1 MKKKIAMLV
10 MAAVVAAGALAGC
23 GSYGKEQG
31 QGTESGQETGK
42 DAEDAGSG
50 ESESAGGA
58 ADSDKELAGSDG
70 EEAGNG
76 GETAS
81 GGSQVFETK
90 VFRVGMECS
99 YSPFNWTQSDD
110 SNGAVPI
117 EGTSDYAYGYDVE
130 MAKRICEKNG
140 WELQIY
146 KIDWDGLVLAL
157 NSNKI
162 DAIIAGMGVTED
174 RKKSVDFSDYYWTS
188 DTCMIVKGDSALA
201 NATSLEDFKG
211 CKVTSQLNSMWMA
224 LISQIPEVDEQP
236 GLGGNS
242 EILVAVRSG
251 KLDATILGET
261 EAYSAILAN
270 PDLAMVKFEKGK
282 GFEVSEQESS
292 AAAAIRKGETDLAEA
307 INTALAETSSEDRS
321 ALMEEML
328 KIQPMV
334 TE

>member
-1 MKKKIAMLV
+1 MKKRMVLGV
-10 MAAVVAAGALAGC
+10 MAAVLLLGLLTGC
-23 GSYGKEQG
+23 GGK
-31 QGTESGQETGK
+31 SG
-42 DAEDAGSG
+42 
-50 ESESAGGA
+50 SAGGSS
-58 ADSDKELAGSDG
+58 SDQQGASES
-70 EEAGNG
+70 G
-76 GETAS
+76 GET
-81 GGSQVFETK
+81 GGSEVFQTK

-188 DTCMIVKGDSALA
+188 DTCMIVRGDSELA
-201 NATSLEDFKG
+201 SATSLEDFRG

-224 LISQIPEVDEQP
+224 LISQIPDVDEQP

-251 KLDATILGET
+251 KLDGTILGET

-282 GFEVSEQESS
+282 
-292 AAAAIRKGETDLAEA
+292 T
-307 INTALAETSSEDRS
+307 
-321 ALMEEML
+321 
-328 KIQPMV
+328 
-334 TE
+334 

>member
-1 MKKKIAMLV
+1 MKKRMVLGV
-10 MAAVVAAGALAGC
+10 MAAVLLLGLLTGC
-23 GSYGKEQG
+23 GGK
-31 QGTESGQETGK
+31 SG
-42 DAEDAGSG
+42 
-50 ESESAGGA
+50 SAGGSS
-58 ADSDKELAGSDG
+58 SDQQGASES
-70 EEAGNG
+70 G
-76 GETAS
+76 GET
-81 GGSQVFETK
+81 GGSEVFQTK

-146 KIDWDGLVLAL
+146 KIDWGGLVLAL

-188 DTCMIVKGDSALA
+188 DTCMIVRGDSELA
-201 NATSLEDFKG
+201 SATSLEDFRG

-224 LISQIPEVDEQP
+224 LISQIPDVDEQP

-251 KLDATILGET
+251 KLDGTILGET

-282 GFEVSEQESS
+282 GFDVSEQESS

-307 INTALAETSSEDRS
+307 INAALAETAPEDRS
-321 ALMEEML
+321 ELMEHML
-328 KIQPMV
+328 EIQPMV
-334 TE
+334 SE

>member
-1 MKKKIAMLV
+1 MKKRIVSLML
-10 MAAVVAAGALAGC
+10 AAVTAMGLLAGC
-23 GSYGKEQG
+23 GNYGKEQSSTG
-31 QGTESGQETGK
+31 AGTENAGGQEAQGEGQ
-42 DAEDAGSG
+42 ED
-50 ESESAGGA
+50 
-58 ADSDKELAGSDG
+58 
-70 EEAGNG
+70 
-76 GETAS
+76 
-81 GGSQVFETK
+81 GGSQAEGAAGGSEVFTTK

-188 DTCMIVKGDSALA
+188 DTCMIVKGDSELA
-201 NATSLEDFKG
+201 KATSLEDFRG

-261 EAYSAILAN
+261 EAYSAIQAN

-292 AAAAIRKGETDLAEA
+292 AAAAIRKGESDLAEA
-307 INTALAETSSEDRS
+307 INGALAETPAEERS
-321 ALMEEML
+321 KLMEHMFE
-328 KIQPMV
+328 IQPMV
-334 TE
+334 SE

>member
-1 MKKKIAMLV
+1 MKKRMVLGV
-10 MAAVVAAGALAGC
+10 MAAVLLLGLLTGC
-23 GSYGKEQG
+23 GGK
-31 QGTESGQETGK
+31 SG
-42 DAEDAGSG
+42 
-50 ESESAGGA
+50 SAGGSS
-58 ADSDKELAGSDG
+58 SDQQGASES
-70 EEAGNG
+70 G
-76 GETAS
+76 GET
-81 GGSQVFETK
+81 GGSEVFQTK

-110 SNGAVPI
+110 SNGAVPS
-117 EGTSDYAYGYDVE
+117 EGTSDVE

-188 DTCMIVKGDSALA
+188 DTCMIVRGDSELA
-201 NATSLEDFKG
+201 SATSLEDFRG

-224 LISQIPEVDEQP
+224 LISQIPDVDEQP

-251 KLDATILGET
+251 KLDGTILGET

-282 GFEVSEQESS
+282 GFDVSEQESS

-307 INTALAETSSEDRS
+307 INAALAETAPEDRS
-321 ALMEEML
+321 ELMEHML
-328 KIQPMV
+328 EIQPMV
-334 TE
+334 SE

>member
-1 MKKKIAMLV
+1 MKKRMVLGV
-10 MAAVVAAGALAGC
+10 MAAVLLLGLLTGC
-23 GSYGKEQG
+23 GGK
-31 QGTESGQETGK
+31 SG
-42 DAEDAGSG
+42 
-50 ESESAGGA
+50 SAGGSS
-58 ADSDKELAGSDG
+58 SDQQGASES
-70 EEAGNG
+70 G
-76 GETAS
+76 GET
-81 GGSQVFETK
+81 GGSEVFQTK

-146 KIDWDGLVLAL
+146 KIDWHGLVLAL

-188 DTCMIVKGDSALA
+188 DTCMIVRGDSELA
-201 NATSLEDFKG
+201 SATSLEDFRG

-224 LISQIPEVDEQP
+224 LISQIPDVDEQP

-251 KLDATILGET
+251 KLDGTILGET

-282 GFEVSEQESS
+282 GFDVSEQESS

-307 INTALAETSSEDRS
+307 INAALAETAPEDRS
-321 ALMEEML
+321 ELMEHML
-328 KIQPMV
+328 EIQPMV
-334 TE
+334 SE

>member
-1 MKKKIAMLV
+1 MKKRMVLGV
-10 MAAVVAAGALAGC
+10 MAAVLLLGLLTGC
-23 GSYGKEQG
+23 GGK
-31 QGTESGQETGK
+31 SG
-42 DAEDAGSG
+42 
-50 ESESAGGA
+50 SAGGSS
-58 ADSDKELAGSDG
+58 SDQQGASES
-70 EEAGNG
+70 G
-76 GETAS
+76 GET
-81 GGSQVFETK
+81 GGSEVFQTK

-188 DTCMIVKGDSALA
+188 DTCMIVRGDSELA
-201 NATSLEDFKG
+201 SATSLEDFRG
-211 CKVTSQLNSMWMA
+211 CKVTSELNSMWMA
-224 LISQIPEVDEQP
+224 LISQIPDVDEQP

-251 KLDATILGET
+251 KLDGTILGET

-282 GFEVSEQESS
+282 GFDVSEQESS

-307 INTALAETSSEDRS
+307 INAALAETAPEDRS
-321 ALMEEML
+321 ELMEHML
-328 KIQPMV
+328 EIQPMV
-334 TE
+334 SE

>member
-1 MKKKIAMLV
+1 MKKRMVLGV
-10 MAAVVAAGALAGC
+10 MAAVLLLGLLTGC
-23 GSYGKEQG
+23 GGK
-31 QGTESGQETGK
+31 SG
-42 DAEDAGSG
+42 
-50 ESESAGGA
+50 SAGGSS
-58 ADSDKELAGSDG
+58 SDKQGASES
-70 EEAGNG
+70 G
-76 GETAS
+76 GET
-81 GGSQVFETK
+81 GGSEVFQTK

-188 DTCMIVKGDSALA
+188 DTCMIVRGDSELA
-201 NATSLEDFKG
+201 SATSLEDFRG

-224 LISQIPEVDEQP
+224 LISQIPDVDEQP

-251 KLDATILGET
+251 KLDGTILGET

-282 GFEVSEQESS
+282 GFDVSEQESS

-307 INTALAETSSEDRS
+307 INAALAETAPEDRS
-321 ALMEEML
+321 ELMEHML
-328 KIQPMV
+328 EIQPMV
-334 TE
+334 SE

>member
-1 MKKKIAMLV
+1 MKKRMVLGV
-10 MAAVVAAGALAGC
+10 MAAVLLLGLLTGC
-23 GSYGKEQG
+23 GGK
-31 QGTESGQETGK
+31 SG
-42 DAEDAGSG
+42 
-50 ESESAGGA
+50 SAGGSS
-58 ADSDKELAGSDG
+58 SDQQGASES
-70 EEAGNG
+70 G
-76 GETAS
+76 GET
-81 GGSQVFETK
+81 GGSEVFQTK

-117 EGTSDYAYGYDVE
+117 EGTSAYAYGYDVE

-188 DTCMIVKGDSALA
+188 DTCMIVRGDSELA
-201 NATSLEDFKG
+201 SATSLEDFRG

-224 LISQIPEVDEQP
+224 LISQIPDVDEQP

-251 KLDATILGET
+251 KLDGTILGET

-282 GFEVSEQESS
+282 GFDVSEQESS

-307 INTALAETSSEDRS
+307 INAALAETAPEDRS
-321 ALMEEML
+321 ELMEHML
-328 KIQPMV
+328 EIQPMV
-334 TE
+334 SE

>member
-1 MKKKIAMLV
+1 MKKRMVLGV
-10 MAAVVAAGALAGC
+10 MAAVLLLGLLTGC
-23 GSYGKEQG
+23 GGK
-31 QGTESGQETGK
+31 SG
-42 DAEDAGSG
+42 
-50 ESESAGGA
+50 SAGGSS
-58 ADSDKELAGSDG
+58 SDQQGASES
-70 EEAGNG
+70 G
-76 GETAS
+76 GET
-81 GGSQVFETK
+81 GGSEVFQTK

-188 DTCMIVKGDSALA
+188 DTCMIVRGDSELA
-201 NATSLEDFKG
+201 SATSLEDFRG

-224 LISQIPEVDEQP
+224 LISQIPDVDEQP

-251 KLDATILGET
+251 KLDGTILGET

-282 GFEVSEQESS
+282 GFDVSEQESS

-307 INTALAETSSEDRS
+307 INAALAETAPEDRS
-321 ALMEEML
+321 ELMEHML
-328 KIQPMV
+328 EIEPMV
-334 TE
+334 SE

>member
-1 MKKKIAMLV
+1 MKKRIVSLML
-10 MAAVVAAGALAGC
+10 AAVTAIGLLAGC
-23 GSYGKEQG
+23 GNYGKEAASQG
-31 QGTESGQETGK
+31 AGTESGGGEAQGDSTESKGQEPQGDGT
-42 DAEDAGSG
+42 ESG
-50 ESESAGGA
+50 GEGAGG
-58 ADSDKELAGSDG
+58 S
-70 EEAGNG
+70 
-76 GETAS
+76 T
-81 GGSQVFETK
+81 VFTTK

-188 DTCMIVKGDSALA
+188 DTCMIVKGDSELA
-201 NATSLEDFKG
+201 NATSLEDFRG

-251 KLDATILGET
+251 KLDGTILGET
-261 EAYSAILAN
+261 EAYSAIMAN

-292 AAAAIRKGETDLAEA
+292 AAAAIRKGESDLAEA
-307 INTALAETSSEDRS
+307 INAALAETPAEERSE
-321 ALMEEML
+321 LMEHIL
-328 KIQPMV
+328 TLQPMV

>member
-10 MAAVVAAGALAGC
+10 LAAAVAAGSLLGC
-23 GSYGKEQG
+23 GNYGNEEAK
-31 QGTESGQETGK
+31 GTASGQETEK
-42 DAEDAGSG
+42 DAEDAN
-50 ESESAGGA
+50 
-58 ADSDKELAGSDG
+58 DKEAGSAEGEEAGSDG
-70 EEAGNG
+70 ETADSGSEAS
-76 GETAS
+76 S

-117 EGTSDYAYGYDVE
+117 QGTSDYAYGYDVE

-188 DTCMIVKGDSALA
+188 DTCMIVKGDSELA

-307 INTALAETSSEDRS
+307 INAALAETPSEERSS
-321 ALMEEML
+321 LMEEML

>member
-1 MKKKIAMLV
+1 MKKRMVLGV
-10 MAAVVAAGALAGC
+10 MAAVLLLGLLTGC
-23 GSYGKEQG
+23 GGK
-31 QGTESGQETGK
+31 SG
-42 DAEDAGSG
+42 
-50 ESESAGGA
+50 SAGGSS
-58 ADSDKELAGSDG
+58 SDQQGASES
-70 EEAGNG
+70 G
-76 GETAS
+76 GET
-81 GGSQVFETK
+81 GGSEVFQTK

-188 DTCMIVKGDSALA
+188 DTCMIVRGDSELA
-201 NATSLEDFKG
+201 SATSLEDFRG

-224 LISQIPEVDEQP
+224 LISQIPDVDEQP

-251 KLDATILGET
+251 KLDGTILGET

-282 GFEVSEQESS
+282 GFDVSEQESS

-307 INTALAETSSEDRS
+307 INAALAETAPEDRS
-321 ALMEEML
+321 ELMEHML
-328 KIQPMV
+328 EIQPMV
-334 TE
+334 SE

>member
-1 MKKKIAMLV
+1 MKKRIVSLML
-10 MAAVVAAGALAGC
+10 AAITAAGLLAGC
-23 GSYGKEQG
+23 GNYGKEQTPTGAGTADAEG
-31 QGTESGQETGK
+31 QEAEGSGTEG
-42 DAEDAGSG
+42 ED
-50 ESESAGGA
+50 
-58 ADSDKELAGSDG
+58 
-70 EEAGNG
+70 
-76 GETAS
+76 AS
-81 GGSQVFETK
+81 GGSQENGQANGSAVFDSK

-188 DTCMIVKGDSALA
+188 DTCMIVRGDSELA
-201 NATSLEDFKG
+201 KATSLEDFRG

-251 KLDATILGET
+251 KLDGTILGET

-292 AAAAIRKGETDLAEA
+292 AAAAIRKGESDLAEA
-307 INTALAETSSEDRS
+307 INGALGETSDEERS
-321 ALMEEML
+321 QLMEHML
-328 KIQPMV
+328 EIQPMV

>member
-1 MKKKIAMLV
+1 MKKRMVLGV
-10 MAAVVAAGALAGC
+10 MAAVLLLGLLTGC
-23 GSYGKEQG
+23 GGK
-31 QGTESGQETGK
+31 SG
-42 DAEDAGSG
+42 
-50 ESESAGGA
+50 SAGGSS
-58 ADSDKELAGSDG
+58 SDQQGASES
-70 EEAGNG
+70 G
-76 GETAS
+76 GET
-81 GGSQVFETK
+81 GGSEVFQTK

-188 DTCMIVKGDSALA
+188 DTCMIVRGDSELA
-201 NATSLEDFKG
+201 SATSLEDFRG

-224 LISQIPEVDEQP
+224 LISQIPDVDEQP

-242 EILVAVRSG
+242 EILVAVRPG
-251 KLDATILGET
+251 KLDGTILGET

-282 GFEVSEQESS
+282 GFDVSEQESS

-307 INTALAETSSEDRS
+307 INAALAETAPEDRS
-321 ALMEEML
+321 ELMEHML
-328 KIQPMV
+328 EIQPMV
-334 TE
+334 SE

>member
-1 MKKKIAMLV
+1 MKKRMVLGV
-10 MAAVVAAGALAGC
+10 MAAVLLLGLLTGC
-23 GSYGKEQG
+23 GGK
-31 QGTESGQETGK
+31 SG
-42 DAEDAGSG
+42 
-50 ESESAGGA
+50 SAGGSS
-58 ADSDKELAGSDG
+58 SDQQGASES
-70 EEAGNG
+70 G
-76 GETAS
+76 GET
-81 GGSQVFETK
+81 GGSEVFQTK

-140 WELQIY
+140 GELQIY

-188 DTCMIVKGDSALA
+188 DTCMIVRGDSELA
-201 NATSLEDFKG
+201 SATSLEDFRG

-224 LISQIPEVDEQP
+224 LISQIPDVDEQP

-251 KLDATILGET
+251 KLDGTILGET

-282 GFEVSEQESS
+282 GFDVSEQESS

-307 INTALAETSSEDRS
+307 INAALAETAPEDRS
-321 ALMEEML
+321 ELMEHML
-328 KIQPMV
+328 EIQPMV
-334 TE
+334 SE

>member
-1 MKKKIAMLV
+1 MKKRMVLV
-10 MAAVVAAGALAGC
+10 MMAAILLLGLLTGC
-23 GSYGKEQG
+23 GGK
-31 QGTESGQETGK
+31 SG
-42 DAEDAGSG
+42 
-50 ESESAGGA
+50 SAGGSS
-58 ADSDKELAGSDG
+58 SDQQGASE
-70 EEAGNG
+70 NG
-76 GETAS
+76 GET
-81 GGSQVFETK
+81 GGSEVFQTK

-188 DTCMIVKGDSALA
+188 DTCMIVRGDSELA
-201 NATSLEDFKG
+201 SATSLEDFRG

-224 LISQIPEVDEQP
+224 LISQIPDVDEQP

-251 KLDATILGET
+251 KLDGTILGET

-282 GFEVSEQESS
+282 GFDVSEQESS

-307 INTALAETSSEDRS
+307 INAALAETAPEDRS
-321 ALMEEML
+321 ELMEHML
-328 KIQPMV
+328 EIQPMV
-334 TE
+334 SE

>member
-1 MKKKIAMLV
+1 MKKRMVLGV
-10 MAAVVAAGALAGC
+10 MAAVLLLGLLTGC
-23 GSYGKEQG
+23 GGK
-31 QGTESGQETGK
+31 SG
-42 DAEDAGSG
+42 
-50 ESESAGGA
+50 SAGGSS
-58 ADSDKELAGSDG
+58 SDQQGASES
-70 EEAGNG
+70 G
-76 GETAS
+76 GET
-81 GGSQVFETK
+81 GGSEVFQTK

-188 DTCMIVKGDSALA
+188 DTCMIVRGDSELA
-201 NATSLEDFKG
+201 SATSLEDFRG

-224 LISQIPEVDEQP
+224 LISQIPDVDEQP

-251 KLDATILGET
+251 KLDGTILRET

-282 GFEVSEQESS
+282 GFDVSEQESS

-307 INTALAETSSEDRS
+307 INAALAETAPEDRS
-321 ALMEEML
+321 ELMEHML
-328 KIQPMV
+328 EIQPMV
-334 TE
+334 SE

>member
-1 MKKKIAMLV
+1 MKKRMVLGV
-10 MAAVVAAGALAGC
+10 MAAVLLLGLLTGC
-23 GSYGKEQG
+23 GGK
-31 QGTESGQETGK
+31 SG
-42 DAEDAGSG
+42 
-50 ESESAGGA
+50 SAGGSS
-58 ADSDKELAGSDG
+58 SDQQGASES
-70 EEAGNG
+70 G
-76 GETAS
+76 GET
-81 GGSQVFETK
+81 GGSEVFQTK

-188 DTCMIVKGDSALA
+188 DTCMIVRGDSELA
-201 NATSLEDFKG
+201 SATSLEDFRG
-211 CKVTSQLNSMWMA
+211 CKVTSQLDSMWMA
-224 LISQIPEVDEQP
+224 LISQIPDVDEQP

-251 KLDATILGET
+251 KLDGTILGET

-282 GFEVSEQESS
+282 GFDVSEQESS

-307 INTALAETSSEDRS
+307 INAALAETAPEDRS
-321 ALMEEML
+321 ELMEHML
-328 KIQPMV
+328 EIQPMV
-334 TE
+334 SE

>member
-1 MKKKIAMLV
+1 MKKRMVLGV
-10 MAAVVAAGALAGC
+10 MAAVLLLGLLTGC
-23 GSYGKEQG
+23 GGK
-31 QGTESGQETGK
+31 SG
-42 DAEDAGSG
+42 
-50 ESESAGGA
+50 SAGGSS
-58 ADSDKELAGSDG
+58 SDQQGASES
-70 EEAGNG
+70 G
-76 GETAS
+76 GET
-81 GGSQVFETK
+81 GGSEVFQTK

-188 DTCMIVKGDSALA
+188 DTCMIVRGDRELA
-201 NATSLEDFKG
+201 SATSLEDFRG

-224 LISQIPEVDEQP
+224 LISQIPDVDEQP

-251 KLDATILGET
+251 KLDGTILGET

-282 GFEVSEQESS
+282 GFDVSEQESS

-307 INTALAETSSEDRS
+307 INAALAETAPEDRS
-321 ALMEEML
+321 ELMEHML
-328 KIQPMV
+328 EIQPMV
-334 TE
+334 SE

>member
-1 MKKKIAMLV
+1 MKNRMVLGV
-10 MAAVVAAGALAGC
+10 MAAVLLLGLLTGC
-23 GSYGKEQG
+23 GGK
-31 QGTESGQETGK
+31 SG
-42 DAEDAGSG
+42 
-50 ESESAGGA
+50 SAGGSS
-58 ADSDKELAGSDG
+58 SDQQGASES
-70 EEAGNG
+70 G
-76 GETAS
+76 GET
-81 GGSQVFETK
+81 GGSEVFQTK

-117 EGTSDYAYGYDVE
+117 EGTSAYAYGYDVE

-188 DTCMIVKGDSALA
+188 DTCMIVRGDSELA
-201 NATSLEDFKG
+201 SATSLEDFRG

-224 LISQIPEVDEQP
+224 LISQIPDVDEQP

-251 KLDATILGET
+251 KLDGTILGET

-282 GFEVSEQESS
+282 GFDVSEQESS

-307 INTALAETSSEDRS
+307 INAALAETAPEDRS
-321 ALMEEML
+321 ELMEHML
-328 KIQPMV
+328 EIQPMV
-334 TE
+334 SE

>member
-1 MKKKIAMLV
+1 MKKRVLSMML
-10 MAAVVAAGALAGC
+10 AVVMTAGLMSGC
-23 GSYGKEQG
+23 GNYGKETQ
-31 QGTESGQETGK
+31 TETSVEQNSEVESNTETTSSG
-42 DAEDAGSG
+42 
-50 ESESAGGA
+50 SEV
-58 ADSDKELAGSDG
+58 L
-70 EEAGNG
+70 
-76 GETAS
+76 
-81 GGSQVFETK
+81 QTK

-130 MAKRICEKNG
+130 MAKRICEANG
-140 WELQIY
+140 WQLQIY

-162 DAIIAGMGVTED
+162 DAIIAGMGVTEE
-174 RKKSVDFSDYYWTS
+174 RKKSVDFSDFYWTS
-188 DTCMIVKGDSALA
+188 DTCMIVRADSELA

-211 CKVTSQLNSMWMA
+211 RKVTSQLNSMWMS

-282 GFEVSEQESS
+282 GFDVSEEESS
-292 AAAAIRKGETDLAEA
+292 AAAAIRKGEADLIEA
-307 INTALAETSSEDRS
+307 VNSALADIPSEERS
-321 ALMEEML
+321 ELMEHML
-328 KIQPMV
+328 EIQPMV

>member
-1 MKKKIAMLV
+1 MKKRMVLGV
-10 MAAVVAAGALAGC
+10 MAAVLLLGLLTGC
-23 GSYGKEQG
+23 GGK
-31 QGTESGQETGK
+31 SG
-42 DAEDAGSG
+42 
-50 ESESAGGA
+50 SAGGSS
-58 ADSDKELAGSDG
+58 SDQQGASE
-70 EEAGNG
+70 
-76 GETAS
+76 S
-81 GGSQVFETK
+81 GGSEVFQTK

-117 EGTSDYAYGYDVE
+117 EGTSAYAYGYDVE

-188 DTCMIVKGDSALA
+188 DTCMIVRGDSELA
-201 NATSLEDFKG
+201 SATSLEDFRG

-224 LISQIPEVDEQP
+224 LISQIPDVDEQP

-251 KLDATILGET
+251 KLDGTILGET

-282 GFEVSEQESS
+282 GFDVSEQESS

-307 INTALAETSSEDRS
+307 INAALAETAPEDRS
-321 ALMEEML
+321 ELMEHML
-328 KIQPMV
+328 EIQPMV
-334 TE
+334 SE

>member
-1 MKKKIAMLV
+1 MKKRMVLGM
-10 MAAVVAAGALAGC
+10 MAAVLLLGLLTGC
-23 GSYGKEQG
+23 GGK
-31 QGTESGQETGK
+31 SG
-42 DAEDAGSG
+42 
-50 ESESAGGA
+50 SAGGSS
-58 ADSDKELAGSDG
+58 SDQQGASES
-70 EEAGNG
+70 G
-76 GETAS
+76 GET
-81 GGSQVFETK
+81 GGSEVFQTK

-117 EGTSDYAYGYDVE
+117 EGTFDYAYGYDVE

-188 DTCMIVKGDSALA
+188 DTCMIVRGDSELA
-201 NATSLEDFKG
+201 SATSLEDFRG

-224 LISQIPEVDEQP
+224 LISQIPDVDEQP

-251 KLDATILGET
+251 KLDGTILGET

-282 GFEVSEQESS
+282 GFDVSEQESS

-307 INTALAETSSEDRS
+307 INAALAETAPEDRS
-321 ALMEEML
+321 ELMEHML
-328 KIQPMV
+328 EIQPMV
-334 TE
+334 SE

>member
-1 MKKKIAMLV
+1 MKKRMVLGV
-10 MAAVVAAGALAGC
+10 MAAVLLLGLLTGC
-23 GSYGKEQG
+23 GGK
-31 QGTESGQETGK
+31 SG
-42 DAEDAGSG
+42 
-50 ESESAGGA
+50 SAGGSS
-58 ADSDKELAGSDG
+58 SDQQGASES
-70 EEAGNG
+70 G
-76 GETAS
+76 GET
-81 GGSQVFETK
+81 GGSEVFQTK

-188 DTCMIVKGDSALA
+188 DTCMIVRGDSELA
-201 NATSLEDFKG
+201 RAASLEDFRG

-224 LISQIPEVDEQP
+224 LISQIPDVDEQP

-251 KLDATILGET
+251 KLDGTILGET

-282 GFEVSEQESS
+282 GFDVSEQESS

-307 INTALAETSSEDRS
+307 INAALAETAPEDRS
-321 ALMEEML
+321 ELMEHML
-328 KIQPMV
+328 EIQPMV
-334 TE
+334 SE

>member
-1 MKKKIAMLV
+1 MKKRMVLGM
-10 MAAVVAAGALAGC
+10 MAAVLLLGLLTGC
-23 GSYGKEQG
+23 GGK
-31 QGTESGQETGK
+31 SG
-42 DAEDAGSG
+42 
-50 ESESAGGA
+50 SAGGSS
-58 ADSDKELAGSDG
+58 SDQQGASES
-70 EEAGNG
+70 G
-76 GETAS
+76 GET
-81 GGSQVFETK
+81 GGSEVFQTK

-188 DTCMIVKGDSALA
+188 DTCMIVRGDSELA
-201 NATSLEDFKG
+201 SATSLEDFRG

-224 LISQIPEVDEQP
+224 LISQIPDVDEQP

-251 KLDATILGET
+251 KLDGTILGET

-282 GFEVSEQESS
+282 GFDVSEQESS

-307 INTALAETSSEDRS
+307 INAALAETAPEDRS
-321 ALMEEML
+321 ELMEHML
-328 KIQPMV
+328 EIQPMV
-334 TE
+334 SE

>member
-1 MKKKIAMLV
+1 MKKRMVLGV
-10 MAAVVAAGALAGC
+10 MAAVLLLGLLTGC
-23 GSYGKEQG
+23 GGK
-31 QGTESGQETGK
+31 SG
-42 DAEDAGSG
+42 
-50 ESESAGGA
+50 SAGGSS
-58 ADSDKELAGSDG
+58 SDQQGVSES
-70 EEAGNG
+70 G
-76 GETAS
+76 GET
-81 GGSQVFETK
+81 GGSEVFQTK

-188 DTCMIVKGDSALA
+188 DTCMIVRGDSELA
-201 NATSLEDFKG
+201 SATSLEDFRG

-224 LISQIPEVDEQP
+224 LISQIPDVDEQP

-251 KLDATILGET
+251 KLDGTILGET

-282 GFEVSEQESS
+282 GFDVSEQESS

-307 INTALAETSSEDRS
+307 INAALAETAPEDRS
-321 ALMEEML
+321 ELMEHML
-328 KIQPMV
+328 EIQPMV
-334 TE
+334 SE

>member
-1 MKKKIAMLV
+1 MKKRMVLGV
-10 MAAVVAAGALAGC
+10 MAAVLLLGLLTGC
-23 GSYGKEQG
+23 GGK
-31 QGTESGQETGK
+31 SG
-42 DAEDAGSG
+42 
-50 ESESAGGA
+50 SAGGSS
-58 ADSDKELAGSDG
+58 SDQQGASES
-70 EEAGNG
+70 G
-76 GETAS
+76 GET
-81 GGSQVFETK
+81 GGSEVFQTK

-188 DTCMIVKGDSALA
+188 DTCMIVRGDSELA
-201 NATSLEDFKG
+201 SATSLEDFRG

-224 LISQIPEVDEQP
+224 LISQIPDVDEQP

-251 KLDATILGET
+251 KLDGTILGET
-261 EAYSAILAN
+261 EAYSANLAN

-282 GFEVSEQESS
+282 GFDVSELESS

-307 INTALAETSSEDRS
+307 INAALAETAPEDRS
-321 ALMEEML
+321 ELMEHML
-328 KIQPMV
+328 EIQPMV
-334 TE
+334 SE